1 MKALL
6 FLFIGVLAVCGSLAQ
21 SSGTA
26 ADRAGLLRT
35 TTAIR
40 NAFGRGDIE
49 GILLLHHPDVIKYFG
64 GTTVIKGR
72 EGLRQQLSGWLG
84 NNKVEFLE
92 NTVESTVFNGSTAIE
107 TSLYTIKSVPKNGD
121 PPVFARGRAM
131 VVFVKYPASPTGWV
145 SLREVTQEAPPK

>member
-1 MKALL
+1 MKAIL
-6 FLFIGVLAVCGSLAQ
+6 FLFIGVLAVGASQAQ

-40 NAFGRGDIE
+40 DAFGRGDIDA
-49 GILLLHHPDVIKYFG
+49 ILALHHPDVIKYFG
-64 GTTVIKGR
+64 GNTVVKGR
-72 EGLRQQLSGWLG
+72 EGLRQQLSGWLA

-107 TSLYTIKSVPKNGD
+107 TSLYAIKSVPKNGD
-121 PPVFARGRAM
+121 SAVFVRGRSM

>member
-1 MKALL
+1 MKAIL
-6 FLFIGVLAVCGSLAQ
+6 FLLIGVLAACGNQAQ

-40 NAFGRGDIE
+40 DAFGRGDIE
-49 GILLLHHPDVIKYFG
+49 AILALHPPDVIKYFG
-64 GTTVIKGR
+64 GSTVIKGR
-72 EGLRQQLSGWLG
+72 EGLRRQLSGWLG
-84 NNKVEFLE
+84 DNKVEFLE

-107 TSLYTIKSVPKNGD
+107 TSLFEIKSVPKNGG
-121 PPVFARGRAM
+121 PAVYARGRAM

>member
-1 MKALL
+1 MFFLL
-6 FLFIGVLAVCGSLAQ
+6 LGVLAICGSQAQ

-40 NAFGRGDIE
+40 DAFGRGDIDA
-49 GILLLHHPDVIKYFG
+49 ILALHHPDVIKYFG
-64 GTTVIKGR
+64 GSTVIKGR
-72 EGLRQQLSGWLG
+72 EGMREQLSGWLA

-107 TSLYTIKSVPKNGD
+107 TSLFTIRSIPRNGD
-121 PPVFARGRAM
+121 SAVYARGRSM